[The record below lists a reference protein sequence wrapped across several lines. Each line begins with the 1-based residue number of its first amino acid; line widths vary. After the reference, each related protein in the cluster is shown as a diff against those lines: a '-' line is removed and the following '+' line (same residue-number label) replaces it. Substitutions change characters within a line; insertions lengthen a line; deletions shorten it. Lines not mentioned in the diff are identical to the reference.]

1 MAIRPESGG
10 SDASSHSSS
19 SSSLSHSGSDVG
31 GVAKKGTAQRPYRLL
46 IAGGGP
52 AGYSILVRALRLDF
66 FDELCGGSSDGNVAG
81 VCVVD
86 SGKANRLG
94 GGRLQDYLISSNTF
108 AVKFYSHVMAPQPT
122 NLPPETIAGTTL
134 ERLEDSGSYA
144 GAALRNYAHGN
155 EAPLSLVGSWLK
167 DVANE
172 VGEALK
178 KYPSSSSCI
187 SEMKVTKIQRVRRTG
202 HSQVASSFSSPPKVR
217 APSVVVAAAAAA
229 AAVAEQES
237 VAPSSSSST
246 SSATT
251 NESRDSSR
259 LSPTSCGDDDD
270 EWQWRVTCSSSSDST
285 LHEQVFY
292 AQKVALATGGRQEL
306 PTLPSTSHTAK
317 LIASDRAITLEGL
330 TEIRDKLANAP
341 KRGAGNTC
349 PRIVIVGGSH
359 SAFSAAWICLN
370 KLNLAVPGEGIA
382 VHNDEAACA
391 NSHPPG
397 SICILHRSSVR
408 VFYGSRREAE
418 ADNYD
423 GFRTV
428 HRNTGQIHP
437 FGGLRADAKELWR
450 NIRTGRESR
459 VRMLKA
465 TTQQSI
471 ANKLFDD
478 AAVIIWACGYS
489 TNLVSVLDEDGS
501 RIPIRLFRGQ
511 VEVDNQGR
519 LLLDAAKP
527 ITGSAPT
534 SASALAAAAAA
545 ARPVGGLYGI
555 GLGYGFK
562 ATFGSDKDPELDGSS
577 GRADGVAVY
586 LKRGA
591 TLVLAA
597 TLGPQVFGQANG
609 RQLMSW
615 EERNSALKKCDEDGG
630 TLSVP
635 SSPVPTPLL
644 SPTRS
649 SQPPLSSSA
658 SPLSPL
664 RRVSS
669 ALSESMSATT
679 SSDAG
684 TTSATAAAR
693 GATKPTVFPPIVS
706 RSSTAI
712 PDSRPSLRQAAQGL
726 RASVIEAKRERMA
739 HLQQQQQH
747 HVAVSVFADAGAL
760 AASVAR
766 LSKPRPQSVIRPQR
780 NGPVSG
786 SNLFSP
792 VKTPKTEAG
801 SSTEA
806 GSFPLP
812 VMGGKGKGWK

>member
-1 MAIRPESGG
+1 
-10 SDASSHSSS
+10 
-19 SSSLSHSGSDVG
+19 
-31 GVAKKGTAQRPYRLL
+31 
-46 IAGGGP
+46 
-52 AGYSILVRALRLDF
+52 
-66 FDELCGGSSDGNVAG
+66 
-81 VCVVD
+81 
-86 SGKANRLG
+86 
-94 GGRLQDYLISSNTF
+94 
-108 AVKFYSHVMAPQPT
+108 
-122 NLPPETIAGTTL
+122 
-134 ERLEDSGSYA
+134 
-144 GAALRNYAHGN
+144 
-155 EAPLSLVGSWLK
+155 
-167 DVANE
+167 
-172 VGEALK
+172 
-178 KYPSSSSCI
+178 
-187 SEMKVTKIQRVRRTG
+187 
-202 HSQVASSFSSPPKVR
+202 
-217 APSVVVAAAAAA
+217 
-229 AAVAEQES
+229 
-237 VAPSSSSST
+237 
-246 SSATT
+246 
-251 NESRDSSR
+251 
-259 LSPTSCGDDDD
+259 
-270 EWQWRVTCSSSSDST
+270 
-285 LHEQVFY
+285 
-292 AQKVALATGGRQEL
+292 
-306 PTLPSTSHTAK
+306 
-317 LIASDRAITLEGL
+317 
-330 TEIRDKLANAP
+330 
-341 KRGAGNTC
+341 
-349 PRIVIVGGSH
+349 VGGSH

-382 VHNDEAACA
+382 VHNDEASCA
-391 NSHPPG
+391 NSHPTG
-397 SICILHRSSVR
+397 SICILHRSPVR

-418 ADNYD
+418 ADNYE

-450 NIRTGRESR
+450 NIRAGRELR

-489 TNLVSVLDEDGS
+489 TNLVSVFDEEGT
-501 RIPIRLFRGQ
+501 RIPLRLFRGQ

-519 LLLDAAKP
+519 LLLDANSP
-527 ITGSAPT
+527 VTGSAPA
-534 SASALAAAAAA
+534 SASALAAAA
-545 ARPVGGLYGI
+545 RPVDGLYGI

-597 TLGPQVFGQANG
+597 TLGPHVFGEANG

-615 EERNSALKKCDEDGG
+615 EERNLALKKCDEDGG

-635 SSPVPTPLL
+635 SSPVPTTLL

-649 SQPPLSSSA
+649 TQPPLSSSA
-658 SPLSPL
+658 SPMPSPL

-669 ALSESMSATT
+669 TSSESMSATT
-679 SSDAG
+679 SPTNG
-684 TTSATAAAR
+684 NTAAAR

-739 HLQQQQQH
+739 HLQQQQQQQI
-747 HVAVSVFADAGAL
+747 AVSVFADADAL

-792 VKTPKTEAG
+792 VKTPKNTDARPV
-801 SSTEA
+801 SL
-806 GSFPLP
+806 PLP
-812 VMGGKGKGWK
+812 LPTLGGKGRGWK